1 MEDKYKAEPDF
12 QEQIEE
18 YTEERVHLVPQYNI
32 VLLDDDDHTY
42 DYVIEM
48 LMKVFGHDA
57 ATAYKM
63 ACAVDALGRVVVD
76 TTHKERAE
84 VKRDQIHE
92 YGADWRLERSVGSM
106 SAEIEPI

>member
-1 MEDKYKAEPDF
+1 MEDKFNTEPDF
-12 QEQIEE
+12 QEEIEA
-18 YTEERVHLVPQYNI
+18 YTEQNVHLVPQFNV
-32 VLLDDDDHTY
+32 VLLDDNDHTY

-57 ATAYKM
+57 TTAYEM
-63 ACAVDALGRVVVD
+63 ACAVDAVGRVVVD

-84 VKRDQIHE
+84 IKRDQIHE

-106 SAEIEPI
+106 SAKIEPV